1 MPWHWAEPTA
11 PFSGSLFSFAL
22 GLKGCWGPVQQQQRL
37 GGRGTAGT
45 PERDT
50 PRLAIPPQTQVPE
63 VVQEGPSGLAGQGQG
78 ESPHQVIHL
87 LLGRE
92 LLQGSEHL
100 LLGSGLVSQDLV
112 HLQGGAC
119 D

>member
-1 MPWHWAEPTA
+1 M
-11 PFSGSLFSFAL
+11 
-22 GLKGCWGPVQQQQRL
+22 
-37 GGRGTAGT
+37 TAGT

-50 PRLAIPPQTQVPE
+50 PRLPILPRTEVPE
-63 VVQEGPSGLAGQGQG
+63 VVQQGPPGLAGQGQG
-78 ESPHQVIHL
+78 ERPHQVIHP

-92 LLQGSEHL
+92 LLQRSEHL

-119 D
+119 E